1 MSSSTN
7 NACIVKGTGCSS
19 PTNLPEF
26 IDTNACLCGLL
37 KSASEL
43 PDNGGI
49 TELWRCIGDASAD
62 VTHGDNGKWYNTT
75 LPSEE
80 LSGINEPQNWGQNPP
95 DTSQTFVLV
104 TNNGQA
110 AYQVLGSGGS
120 PALIGADTDCNGK
133 NDTTLSGMYYAKGK
147 DSSHSAST
155 APTSSTSSASFAS
168 STKKVSSATATSVS
182 VASTSTTATP
192 ASTTSTESPSA
203 SAAAPKGD
211 SSSAANHFSLKL
223 AFLVGILFAPL
234 ASILM

>member
-1 MSSSTN
+1 MSSATN

-37 KSASEL
+37 ESASEL

-49 TELWRCIGDASAD
+49 TELWRCIGNASAD

-80 LSGINEPQNWGQNPP
+80 LSGINESQNWGQNPP
-95 DTSQTFVLV
+95 DTSQAYVLV
-104 TNNGQA
+104 SVNGQA

-120 PALIGADTDCNGK
+120 SELIGGDTNCNGK

-147 DSSHSAST
+147 DSSPSAS
-155 APTSSTSSASFAS
+155 AAITSSTSSASS
-168 STKKVSSATATSVS
+168 SKTVSSAIATSVS
-182 VASTSTTATP
+182 VASSSTTAP
-192 ASTTSTESPSA
+192 PSSTTSTGSPSA
-203 SAAAPKGD
+203 SAAAPKGG
-211 SSSAANHFSLKL
+211 SSSAADHISLKS
-223 AFLVGILFAPL
+223 AFLVGLVFASVG
-234 ASILM
+234 SILM

>member
-1 MSSSTN
+1 MSTSTD

-26 IDTNACLCGLL
+26 IDTKACLCGLL
-37 KSASEL
+37 ESASEL

-49 TELWRCIGDASAD
+49 TELWRCIGNASAD

-80 LSGINEPQNWGQNPP
+80 LSGINQDQNWGQNPP
-95 DTSQTFVLV
+95 DTSQAFVLV
-104 TNNGQA
+104 TANGQS

-120 PALIGADTDCNGK
+120 PELIGADTDCNGQ

-147 DSSHSAST
+147 DSSPSAST
-155 APTSSTSSASFAS
+155 AIASSANTVSST
-168 STKKVSSATATSVS
+168 TATSVS
-182 VASTSTTATP
+182 VASSSTTAAP
-192 ASTTSTESPSA
+192 ASTSTSA
-203 SAAAPKGD
+203 SAAAPKGG
-211 SSSAANHFSLKL
+211 SSSAADHVSLKS
-223 AFLVGILFAPL
+223 AFLVGMVFASL

>member
-7 NACIVKGTGCSS
+7 NACIVKGNGCSS

-37 KSASEL
+37 ESASEL

-62 VTHGDNGKWYNTT
+62 VTHGENGKWYNTT

-104 TNNGQA
+104 TKNGQA

-120 PALIGADTDCNGK
+120 SALIGADADCNGK

-147 DSSHSAST
+147 DSPASAST
-155 APTSSTSSASFAS
+155 ATTSSTSSASSA
-168 STKKVSSATATSVS
+168 KKVSSATATSAS
-182 VASTSTTATP
+182 VASSSTTPAP

-203 SAAAPKGD
+203 SAAVPKGT
-211 SSSAANHFSLKL
+211 SSSAANHFSLKS

-234 ASILM
+234 ASLLM